1 MSSTDVL
8 LIAGAVI
15 LILAA
20 VLSAVLY
27 SRFQLHQKM
36 EFQKLMMQ
44 QSEQE
49 SQRMQQFQERISGQ
63 MLAYQNGLEDTVRAE
78 LQRLGQTSY
87 SQLERLDARVNDSLL
102 RGFEKTDQSF
112 AMMKAE
118 MARIQNTQENLKALS
133 QQLSSLQGVLTD
145 KKTRGIF
152 GEVELYSLMEQ
163 VFGRNDS
170 RWQRQYHLPGGAIAD
185 AVLLSPKPLG
195 MICIDSKFPLEN
207 FTRMSSPGL
216 TRMQEEGY
224 RSAFAKDVR
233 KHISDIAEKYI
244 LPPDTAEVAYMFVPA
259 EAVFAEIYGRFPEL
273 IQYSYEKNV
282 FIVSPTTLMAYLTAI
297 RAIYL
302 NQERNEKAA
311 EMQEEY
317 QKLGLEFDRFVRRFN
332 NVSGDFTRTA
342 ADIHDLETTFQKMHL
357 RFDEISA
364 VQLGGSEQ
372 DGEEKNEKSL

>member
-1 MSSTDVL
+1 MSQSGIMFAAAIIIAALVIALVAVL
-8 LIAGAVI
+8 L
-15 LILAA
+15 
-20 VLSAVLY
+20 
-27 SRFQLHQKM
+27 SRIQLHQKI
-36 EFQKLMMQ
+36 EMQ
-44 QSEQE
+44 QLLDRRSEE
-49 SQRMQQFQERISGQ
+49 DSQRMQEFQQRISGQ

-78 LQRLGQTSY
+78 LQRLGQSSS

-112 AMMKAE
+112 ALMKAE
-118 MARIQNTQENLKALS
+118 MARIQSTQENLKALS

-145 KKTRGIF
+145 KKTRGVF
-152 GEVELYSLMEQ
+152 GEVELYSLLEQ
-163 VFGRNDS
+163 VFGRNDA
-170 RWQRQYHLPGGAIAD
+170 RWQRQYHLASGVIAD
-185 AVLLSPKPLG
+185 AVLLSPRPLG
-195 MICIDSKFPLEN
+195 LICIDSKFPMEN
-207 FTRMSSPGL
+207 FARMSAPGL
-216 TRMQEEGY
+216 SKAQEEAY
-224 RSAFAKDVR
+224 RTAFARDVR
-233 KHISDIAEKYI
+233 KHITDIAEKYI

-259 EAVFAEIYGRFPEL
+259 EAVFAEIYGRFPDL

-332 NVSGDFTRTA
+332 NVSGDFTKTA
-342 ADIHDLETTFQKMHL
+342 ADIHDLETTFQKMHV

-364 VQLGGSEQ
+364 VQLGSDQ
-372 DGEEKNEKSL
+372 DGEERNEKPI